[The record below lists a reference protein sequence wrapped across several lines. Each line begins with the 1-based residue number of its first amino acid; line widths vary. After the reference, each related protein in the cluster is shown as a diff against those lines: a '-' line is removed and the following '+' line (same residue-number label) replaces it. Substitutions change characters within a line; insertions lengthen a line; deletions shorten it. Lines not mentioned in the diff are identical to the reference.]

1 MYYGYIYKI
10 TNLVNGKC
18 YVGQHKYCGY
28 PNIDSSYHGSGRLIK
43 QAFKKYG
50 RDNFKE
56 EILEWVKTKPEANK
70 REKELTYEH
79 NALRE
84 QNGYVLKAGSENYTE
99 ISDELL
105 KLYNSEEWTQA
116 ISKRMKGN
124 SNGKGAVRTE
134 EYKKACS
141 ERMIGNKRGKGLKG
155 YKRSE
160 EEKQRLSNTMKRLIK
175 SGNWDNFLY
184 SQKGKHA
191 GESWYTNGVTNIRA
205 KTCPKGFRK
214 GMSQKNV
221 YANKGKKWFNN
232 GKTEIMALICPDG
245 FVRGRIM
252 KEKK

>member
-18 YVGQHKYCGY
+18 YVGQHKYGGY

-43 QAFKKYG
+43 QVFKKYG

-79 NALRE
+79 NALIE

-99 ISDELL
+99 ISNELL

-141 ERMIGNKRGKGLKG
+141 ERMIGNTRGKGLKG

-160 EEKQRLSNTMKRLIK
+160 REKQNMSERMKK
-175 SGNWDNFLY
+175 QVFAKAYDNFRH
-184 SQKGKHA
+184 SQKWSIGTY
-191 GESWYTNGVTNIRA
+191 WYTNGKINVRT
-205 KTCPKGFRK
+205 KECPEGFVK
-214 GMSQKNV
+214 GMTRCS
-221 YANKGKKWFNN
+221 
-232 GKTEIMALICPDG
+232 
-245 FVRGRIM
+245 
-252 KEKK
+252 